1 MRGMN
6 KKYQIIYADPPWKF
20 FKKGGRGRAEKHYP
34 TMSVE
39 SIKNLGGAIRE
50 MDAQWLFLWATC
62 ADLPRA
68 FDVITAWG
76 FTYKTMFTWV
86 KPQMG
91 IGNYFRTSTEHLL
104 LGVKKPGSFSFKGQ
118 MNWIIAPRQ
127 KHSQKPEEV
136 YDIIERCVGKLPRI
150 ELFARTKR
158 EGWDVW
164 GNEVE
169 SDIELTPKVEL

>member
-1 MRGMN
+1 M
-6 KKYQIIYADPPWKF
+6 KKYQIIYADPPWQF
-20 FKKGGRGRAEKHYP
+20 FKKGGRGRAEAHYP
-34 TMSVE
+34 TMSIE
-39 SIKNLGGAIRE
+39 DIMALGGAIKE
-50 MDAQWLFLWATC
+50 FEAQWLFLWATC

-68 FDVITAWG
+68 FDVIKAWG

-104 LGVKKPGSFSFKGQ
+104 LGVTKPSSFKFNGQ

-127 KHSQKPEEV
+127 AHSQKPEEV
-136 YDIIERCVGKLPRI
+136 YDIIDRCVEGNKI
-150 ELFARTKR
+150 ELFARKKR
-158 EGWDVW
+158 QGWDVW

-169 SDIELTPKVEL
+169 SDIELLTRKDS